1 MPQLLRYFAVQKK
14 TWLILLSGY
23 LNEDA
28 SLDAS
33 VTGNRFVEVEPLVQD
48 ERKASVYDSSVSSSS
63 EYSALTVVEAR
74 SCWLWEQNISS

>member
-28 SLDAS
+28 SLDNC
-33 VTGNRFVEVEPLVQD
+33 NRFVEVEPLVQD